1 MEKYFSMLNIWGFSD
16 KKLLRK
22 SNIHNNINIIYLYML
37 YYMVFANL
45 QFVNLQF
52 VNENSFMDDKNESF
66 VFEH

>member
-1 MEKYFSMLNIWGFSD
+1 
-16 KKLLRK
+16 
-22 SNIHNNINIIYLYML
+22 ML

-52 VNENSFMDDKNESF
+52 VNENSFMDDKNASF